1 MAELESKPIEKSAI
15 SVVVGED
22 AEYFT
27 KDVSHLPNYQ
37 KFDGSDLRLL
47 QTGTI
52 ESWGGNGPDDFE
64 SFRQVGSITTE
75 EDNATCNLLSLHGGE
90 INVFHTIHADGSQTV
105 ETDLK
110 NPIKSILQRHG
121 SAINAWK
128 ASGYDILKIRNG
140 VYRKVEINPQG
151 QKTADKTH
159 FKMQLT

>member
-15 SVVVGED
+15 SVVVGKD
-22 AEYFT
+22 AGYFT
-27 KDVSHLPNYQ
+27 KDVSREPNYQ
-37 KFDGSDLRLL
+37 KFDRSNSRL

-52 ESWGGNGPDDFE
+52 ESWGRNGPE
-64 SFRQVGSITTE
+64 SFRQIGSITE
-75 EDNATCNLLSLHGGE
+75 EDNATCNLLNLYSGE
-90 INVFHTIHADGSQTV
+90 INVFHTIHHADGSQTV

>member
-22 AEYFT
+22 AKYFT
-27 KDVSHLPNYQ
+27 KDVSHEPNYQ
-37 KFDGSDLRLL
+37 IFNRLNSKL

-64 SFRQVGSITTE
+64 SFRQVGSTTTE

-128 ASGYDILKIRNG
+128 ASGYNILKIRNG